1 MNNNIDALR
10 EELFAQMRE
19 LRATSTEDKEALQS
33 AVRKSAAVSDLAR
46 AITDT
51 GRIEI
56 DHIRATNGGES
67 KFLAVG
73 HDDGDDIGELPNGIT
88 AIVKHRLGR

>member
-1 MNNNIDALR
+1 MNDNIDALR
-10 EELFAQMRE
+10 AELFAQMRE
-19 LRATSTEDKEALQS
+19 LRATSTEDKEALQA

-46 AITDT
+46 AITET
-51 GRIEI
+51 GRVEI

-67 KFLAVG
+67 KFLAVT
-73 HDDGDDIGELPNGIT
+73 HDDDDIGELPNGIT